1 MEGTTKKP
9 IFDGA
14 TPQERKTNAEAKELG
29 VYNEFTA
36 DCSPLALMQLI
47 PANVDWVRAFKL
59 PDGTPAMQSVKNFGW
74 PKVGSQCHA
83 TNRHGLVEI
92 ETFDRIDFAD
102 GHIHGWVSAADHHPD
117 KTHLLDT
124 FEDNFCF
131 NAVEGNPNQCLF

>member
-59 PDGTPAMQSVKNFGW
+59 PDGTPAM
-74 PKVGSQCHA
+74 
-83 TNRHGLVEI
+83 
-92 ETFDRIDFAD
+92 
-102 GHIHGWVSAADHHPD
+102 
-117 KTHLLDT
+117 
-124 FEDNFCF
+124 
-131 NAVEGNPNQCLF
+131 